1 MGMSDDL
8 EAAIM
13 EGATIVR
20 IGTAIFGRTE
30 LHDMKITFIGGGNMA
45 VALIGGL
52 RRQGFSAAAS
62 RSSSPSPSR
71 ATSSPKASACA
82 ARPASMP
89 PP

>member
-20 IGTAIFGRTE
+20 IGTAIFGQRE
-30 LHDMKITFIGGGNMA
+30 YRRHENHLHR
-45 VALIGGL
+45 
-52 RRQGFSAAAS
+52 RRQHG
-62 RSSSPSPSR
+62 RR
-71 ATSSPKASACA
+71 TDR
-82 ARPASMP
+82 RPAPAGLLGSRIQVVEPSAESRDKLAESFGVRCTPPSMP